1 MGALVQA
8 QQLGKISLAMQ
19 DPKCSPLAALY
30 DALNTAVDFV
40 HVVATKIGNE
50 PLGALKLISRKVPV
64 RILLAGPLS
73 AVDVTDPGCIREARE
88 LTLRVEPT
96 AEPASAWAPWTA
108 VVVDGLLAFEG
119 NAPLESSEWKE
130 GGVVKAVTDAEAVSF
145 LHDFAFARHWAHG
158 SYLGSHID
166 TSLPF

>member
-1 MGALVQA
+1 
-8 QQLGKISLAMQ
+8 
-19 DPKCSPLAALY
+19 
-30 DALNTAVDFV
+30 
-40 HVVATKIGNE
+40 
-50 PLGALKLISRKVPV
+50 
-64 RILLAGPLS
+64 
-73 AVDVTDPGCIREARE
+73 
-88 LTLRVEPT
+88 
-96 AEPASAWAPWTA
+96 

-119 NAPLESSEWKE
+119 NAPLESFEWKE